1 MPSKSK
7 LIHVGEGNLKA
18 LSVRLR
24 KSYDIY
30 VGYPNNGEHY
40 TYKAYE
46 YERKGKKGNKKATK
60 GIEENANLPL
70 VAQVAFDNEFGGTN
84 GNPPERS
91 FLRSTIAK
99 NTRKYF
105 EMMRKITLKVLRK
118 EMDLER
124 GVRIVGIK
132 MQSDVQDTITNFKD
146 PPNAPSVIK
155 IKGYD
160 APLRYKG
167 TLVQAIK
174 NLVKKRD
181 SIR

>member
-1 MPSKSK
+1 M
-7 LIHVGEGNLKA
+7 
-18 LSVRLR
+18 RLR

-30 VGYPNNGEHY
+30 VGYPNNGERY
-40 TYKAYE
+40 TYSSYE
-46 YERKGKKGNKKATK
+46 YERKGKKGKKKATK
-60 GIEENANLPL
+60 GIGEDANLPL
-70 VAQVAFDNEFGGTN
+70 VAQVAFDNEFGGAS

-91 FLRSTIAK
+91 FLRSTIARYTK
-99 NTRKYF
+99 RYF

-118 EMDLER
+118 EMELER

-167 TLVQAIK
+167 TLVQSVK

-181 SIR
+181 SAR